1 MIKIQVKKEKKYKKL
16 FLKKQKLQFL
26 PRYVATTVKKLG
38 KITVYG
44 FMPFRE
50 EKTVFFSIRIIIII
64 IILQLD
70 VDETPKEFSSRIFYF

>member
-1 MIKIQVKKEKKYKKL
+1 L

-64 IILQLD
+64 IIILQLD

>member
-1 MIKIQVKKEKKYKKL
+1 L

-64 IILQLD
+64 IIIILQLD

>member
-1 MIKIQVKKEKKYKKL
+1 L
-16 FLKKQKLQFL
+16 FFKKQKLQFL